1 MNPELL
7 NVDEA
12 VSGQGADSE
21 DLFLLDEVVHSE
33 LVLPVWE
40 ATGHGEIDAALEII
54 QVINVEDIHSHHE
67 ILTQVH
73 DRLRDVMVNLD
84 R

>member
-1 MNPELL
+1 MNPELID
-7 NVDEA
+7 VDE
-12 VSGQGADSE
+12 VDGEQLDSE
-21 DLFLLDEVVHSE
+21 DLFLLDEVGHSE

-40 ATGHGEIDAALEII
+40 ATGHGEIDAALELI
-54 QVINVEDIHSHHE
+54 QVIDVEDIHSHHE